1 MKIMTWNINGIRTI
15 PQYHPWNGLKSH
27 KNILDKLDADIIC
40 FQEMK
45 SSRQNL
51 PKDVA
56 VPPGYTSFFS
66 FPTKKAGYSGVAIYA
81 KDQYTPRKVEDHLC
95 GLANAAASDADRI
108 SPALSSY
115 PIHRSVD
122 LDLDDDD
129 DHIDFKS
136 LDAEG
141 RTLIADFG
149 LFVLIN
155 VYCPN
160 DGSETQGRMKY
171 KMDFHRMLSARVRGL
186 IEEGREVILVG
197 DLNAVSDV
205 GDHCEGALTV
215 RKIIDEA
222 MKEGQEIG
230 EEEAE
235 EMFYDAMPARRWLR
249 DSLVEHG
256 GPLVDVCKRF
266 WPERKGMYT
275 CWNTKISARASN
287 YGTRIDFILVTPGL
301 LPLVKHADIQP
312 DVKGSDHCPVVI
324 EFHDEVDVDAIPS
337 SVKVHL
343 SLPPGATRVSLQT
356 LMPPP
361 ASAPRLA
368 AKNWDEYSGKQK
380 LLDGF
385 FKGAAGKAKAG
396 STRPSLRASKSASL
410 TPAPAAA
417 SPPDPENTHNPPP
430 TATPEL
436 QAAMVMEVS
445 PSTSASAQP
454 DEASSSKPAAASLP
468 SRLAPT
474 PSSFLAPQASTAK
487 RKAGTSAGPS
497 KKQKVEKGGKAEK
510 GVEGQTKLSAF
521 FAKPRVSTE
530 GKVSTTL
537 EAKGKA
543 SRASDTKGK
552 GRSPSSDN
560 IDAEDPDYLY
570 ALELSRQYDEAGGL
584 SRSGSSFSVGR
595 TGSQSSQRTRSS
607 QRTSPASPGKSAS
620 SPVNSASSWQDLL
633 AAPPPPRCYVHDEP
647 AREFT
652 VNKKGENKGRAFYV
666 CSRPVGPGYDKGRA
680 ERRREDVD
688 PQYKCDFF
696 KWKSDV
702 RKEFNSKRG
711 KG

>member
-27 KNILDKLDADIIC
+27 KDILDKLDADIIC

-81 KDQYTPRKVEDHLC
+81 RDQYTPRKVEDHLC
-95 GLANAAASDADRI
+95 GLPNATASDADRI
-108 SPALSSY
+108 SPALSAY
-115 PIHRSVD
+115 PMHWSVD
-122 LDLDDDD
+122 LEDDEDDDP
-129 DHIDFKS
+129 IDFKS

-141 RTLIADFG
+141 RTLVADFG

-160 DGSETQGRMKY
+160 DGSETQERMKY

-186 IEEGREVILVG
+186 IDEGREVIVVG

-222 MKEGQEIG
+222 RKEGQEIG
-230 EEEAE
+230 EQEAE

-301 LPLVKHADIQP
+301 LPLIKHADIQP
-312 DVKGSDHCPVVI
+312 DVKGSDHCPVVV

-343 SLPPGATRVSLQT
+343 TLPPGATRVSLQT

-368 AKNWDEYSGKQK
+368 AKNWDEHSGKQK

-385 FKGAAGKAKAG
+385 FKGGAAKAMASG
-396 STRPSLRASKSASL
+396 SRPSLRTSKSASL
-410 TPAPAAA
+410 TLAPAPGPAAYPSAPEPTLLTTTATEDTEIMQVSSSA
-417 SPPDPENTHNPPP
+417 SPPIRLNG
-430 TATPEL
+430 
-436 QAAMVMEVS
+436 
-445 PSTSASAQP
+445 
-454 DEASSSKPAAASLP
+454 ASSSSVD
-468 SRLAPT
+468 S
-474 PSSFLAPQASTAK
+474 PSSQPAHSPSSSSAPKISTAK
-487 RKAGTSAGPS
+487 RKAGTPASPS
-497 KKQKVEKGGKAEK
+497 KKQKVEK
-510 GVEGQTKLSAF
+510 GVEGQTKLSTF
-521 FAKPRVSTE
+521 FAKPKASAVADAK
-530 GKVSTTL
+530 G
-537 EAKGKA
+537 EASSKGKA
-543 SRASDTKGK
+543 K
-552 GRSPSSDN
+552 SPSSDN
-560 IDAEDPDYLY
+560 TDAEDPDYLY

-584 SRSGSSFSVGR
+584 SRSGSSFSAGR

-633 AAPPPPRCYVHDEP
+633 TAPPPPRCYVHGEP

>member
-27 KNILDKLDADIIC
+27 KDILDKLDADIIC

-66 FPTKKAGYSGVAIYA
+66 FPTKKAGYSGVAIYV
-81 KDQYTPRKVEDHLC
+81 KDQYTPFKVEDHLC
-95 GLANAAASDADRI
+95 GLANATASDADRI

-115 PIHRSVD
+115 PMHRFA
-122 LDLDDDD
+122 DLDDDED
-129 DHIDFKS
+129 DPIDFKS

-141 RTLIADFG
+141 RTLVADFG

-160 DGSETQGRMKY
+160 DGSEAQERMKY
-171 KMDFHRMLSARVRGL
+171 KMDFHRMLSVRVRGL
-186 IEEGREVILVG
+186 IDEGREVIVVG

-222 MKEGQEIG
+222 RKEGQEVG
-230 EEEAE
+230 EKEAE
-235 EMFYDAMPARRWLR
+235 EMFYDTMPARRWLR

-287 YGTRIDFILVTPGL
+287 YGARIDFILVTPYL
-301 LPLVKHADIQP
+301 LPLIKHADIQP
-312 DVKGSDHCPVVI
+312 DVKGSDHCPVIV
-324 EFHDEVDVDAIPS
+324 EFHDEVDVNAIPS
-337 SVKVHL
+337 SVKANL
-343 SLPPGATRVSLQT
+343 SLPTGATRVSLQA

-385 FKGAAGKAKAG
+385 FKGGTTKAKTG
-396 STRPSLRASKSASL
+396 SSRPSLRASKSASL
-410 TPAPAAA
+410 TPAPAPVA
-417 SPPDPENTHNPPP
+417 SPPDPDITRSSPLI
-430 TATPEL
+430 ATPGN
-436 QAAMVMEVS
+436 EVTEVVESSSSAS
-445 PSTSASAQP
+445 PSIHPNEAASFNPSQPPASAQTAS
-454 DEASSSKPAAASLP
+454 ASSS
-468 SRLAPT
+468 
-474 PSSFLAPQASTAK
+474 SSGPKISTAK

-521 FAKPRVSTE
+521 FAKPKASGVAD
-530 GKVSTTL
+530 
-537 EAKGKA
+537 AKGKA
-543 SRASDTKGK
+543 STCSDTKGK
-552 GRSPSSDN
+552 SPPNDHVDN
-560 IDAEDPDYLY
+560 EDPDYLY
-570 ALELSRQYDEAGGL
+570 ALELSRQYDESGPL
-584 SRSGSSFSVGR
+584 SRSGSFSVGK
-595 TGSQSSQRTRSS
+595 TASQSS

-620 SPVNSASSWQDLL
+620 SPGNSASSWQDLL

-696 KWKSDV
+696 RWKSDV